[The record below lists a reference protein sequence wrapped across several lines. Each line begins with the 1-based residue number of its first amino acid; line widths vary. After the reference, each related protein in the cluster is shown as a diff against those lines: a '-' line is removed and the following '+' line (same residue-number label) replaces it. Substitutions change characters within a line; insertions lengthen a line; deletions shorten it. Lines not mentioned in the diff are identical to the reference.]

1 MKFDDILENVGGF
14 SSFQFLT
21 LSILCLPRAILP
33 LHFLLHNFISE
44 TPPHRCTSGPADK
57 DGQVT
62 FLSSEQQLLQQNNG
76 SIRSCTVQDGN
87 RTLLCPRGWTYDQ
100 SEFSSTTATEVRR

>member
-14 SSFQFLT
+14 SRFQFLT

-44 TPPHRCTSGPADK
+44 TPPHRCTSGTAGK
-57 DGQVT
+57 EEQVM
-62 FLSSEQQLLQQNNG
+62 FLSSDQQLLHQNNG
-76 SIRSCTVQDGN
+76 SIPSCTIRDGN
-87 RTLLCPRGWTYDQ
+87 RTLRCPSGWIYDQ